1 MFNVQD
7 PGVDSFRIGTNAV
20 AFATARRR
28 SRDDYRRAVHRSEG
42 SMNRGRE
49 PLRTNCTGP
58 VRLWRFIPTTR
69 PCVVRATAW
78 KQPGAAMRV
87 ALRKQTASGNLAGGT
102 PNSDQYPKQVNHPT
116 HAQAALD
123 TARLPGDNNFR
134 DIRMWHDVA
143 MAQLPRSKEV
153 HRDPFR
159 CPTGAITQK
168 AGSLGGLLGICELI
182 FDSALAPVL
191 PARANVRGVRA
202 AASRRFENRGQ
213 RYRSEPTLVV
223 STT

>member
-1 MFNVQD
+1 MRVSTVMMFE
-7 PGVDSFRIGTNAV
+7 
-20 AFATARRR
+20 R
-28 SRDDYRRAVHRSEG
+28 SVS
-42 SMNRGRE
+42 SMNRQQGAFMEVGEQIASGKR
-49 PLRTNCTGP
+49 
-58 VRLWRFIPTTR
+58 
-69 PCVVRATAW
+69 VVR
-78 KQPGAAMRV
+78 P
-87 ALRKQTASGNLAGGT
+87 
-102 PNSDQYPKQVNHPT
+102 SDDP
-116 HAQAALD
+116 QAALD